1 MELQYDLPITIYTAA
16 RRFEKRWKRTETT
29 WAHLLER
36 LSHPVRT
43 GETAAEYRKMKKS
56 DRDAKKDSV
65 GGFVGGTLKDGR
77 RLKQNVL
84 TRQIVTL
91 DADNAEP
98 GFLES
103 VRKALGGCAWAVYST
118 HSHRPEAP
126 RLRVLVL
133 LASPVGPEA
142 YQAIARR
149 LAADVGIET
158 MDDTTYEPER
168 LMFWPST
175 PQDGEYVFEH
185 NDAPPLEPE
194 AVLARYENWQDVSQ
208 WPTSRRE
215 TDIVRRTAKKQ
226 GDPLAKEGIIG
237 AFCRAHPIGE
247 AIETFLA
254 DVYAPCGEGRYT
266 YLAGSTTGGLVL
278 YEDRFAYSHHSTDPA
293 GGRLCNAFDLV
304 RIHLFG
310 ALDEDSDAATP
321 ANKLPSFVKMSDFA
335 RKDKATAKES
345 RRELTEELK
354 KNWEDGGSTS
364 EDTEWMDSLE
374 ADKKGNLLPSARN
387 FIQILS
393 HDPLLAGRFGRD
405 DFAHRFMVRGD
416 LPWREA
422 GQDLI
427 WRDSDDACLRNYL
440 SVHYKLQARQVIDD
454 ALTEVMAENAFHP
467 VRDYLSGLRWDGVPR
482 AETVYIDWLGADDCS
497 YVRAVTRIH
506 LKAAVARVMRPGVK
520 FDQCL
525 VLSGP
530 QGIGK
535 STVLRL
541 LGKDWFNDG
550 LVTFQGKD
558 PMEQL
563 QGAWINELSE
573 MQATSKAEND
583 QIKAF
588 LSRNSDRFRAPYGR
602 RTEEFPRQC
611 VFAATT
617 NDAVFLKD
625 RTGGRRFWPIFC
637 HGDGKKDLEEL
648 TTDYVDQVWA
658 EVRTM
663 YEENESLLLPADA
676 VAEARELQEAHTE
689 GSEKVGLI
697 SDYLDKKLPENWD
710 SMDIYERREYLEHY
724 GEDGE
729 PAGTVTRR
737 KVCTLEIWCEI
748 FGGTKKDFT
757 NANARELNGIMQ
769 SMAGWRNAKSIQTFG
784 NLYGKQRAFI
794 RADTE

>member
-103 VRKALGGCAWAVYST
+103 VRKALGGCAWAIYST

-149 LAADVGIET
+149 LAADVGIEA

-215 TDIVRRTAKKQ
+215 TEIVRRTAKKQ

-237 AFCRAHPIGE
+237 AFCRAHPIEE
-247 AIETFLA
+247 AIGTFLS

-266 YLAGSTTGGLVL
+266 YRAGSTTGGLVI

-310 ALDEDSDAATP
+310 DRDEDTDSGTP
-321 ANKLPSFVKMSDFA
+321 ANRMPSFVAMADFA
-335 RKDKATAKES
+335 RKDKATAAES
-345 RRELTEELK
+345 RRELTEDLRKE
-354 KNWEDGGSTS
+354 WEDRGASGADES
-364 EDTEWMDSLE
+364 WMERLE
-374 ADKKGNLLPSARN
+374 TDKKGNLLPSAQN
-387 FIQILS
+387 FIRILS

-467 VRDYLSGLRWDGVPR
+467 VREYLSGLRWDGVPR

-637 HGDGKKDLEEL
+637 RGGGAKNLEEL
-648 TTDYVDQVWA
+648 TPDYVDQIWA
-658 EVRTM
+658 EVRTWW
-663 YEENESLLLPADA
+663 EENENLLLPAA
-676 VAEARELQEAHTE
+676 AAAEARELQEAHTE

-697 SDYLDKKLPENWD
+697 ADYLDKKLPENWD

-784 NLYGKQRAFI
+784 NLYGKQRAFL

>member
-16 RRFEKRWKRTETT
+16 RRFEKRWKRSETT
-29 WAHLLER
+29 WAHLLEK
-36 LSHPVRT
+36 LSHTART
-43 GETAAEYRKMKKS
+43 GETLAEYRKMKKS
-56 DRDAKKDSV
+56 DRDARKDI
-65 GGFVGGTLKDGR
+65 GGFVGGTLKDGK

-98 GFLES
+98 GFLDR
-103 VRKALGGCAWAVYST
+103 VQAALAGCAWAAYST

-133 LASPVGPEA
+133 LAEPVGPEA

-149 LAADVGIET
+149 LAADIGIEA
-158 MDDTTYEPER
+158 MDDTTYETER
-168 LMFWPST
+168 LMYWPST
-175 PQDGEYVFEH
+175 PQDGEYVFDYH
-185 NDAPPLEPE
+185 DAPPLRP
-194 AVLARYENWQDVSQ
+194 QDVLDRYTDWHDVSE
-208 WPTSRRE
+208 WPQSRRE
-215 TDIVRRTAKKQ
+215 TEIVIRTAKKQ

-237 AFCRAHPIGE
+237 AFCRAHPIEE
-247 AIETFLA
+247 AIDTFLS

-304 RIHLFG
+304 RIHKFG
-310 ALDEDSDAATP
+310 ALDEDTDAGTP
-321 ANKLPSFVKMSDFA
+321 ANRLPSFVKMADFA
-335 RKDKATAKES
+335 RKDRATAAES
-345 RRELTEELK
+345 RRELTEDLRKE
-354 KNWEDGGSTS
+354 WEEKGVSGADDS
-364 EDTEWMDSLE
+364 WMESLE
-374 ADKKGNLLPSARN
+374 TDKKGNLLPSAQN
-387 FIQILS
+387 FICILS

-416 LPWREA
+416 LPWRPA

-427 WRDSDDACLRNYL
+427 WRDADDACLRNYL
-440 SVHYKLQARQVIDD
+440 STHYRLTARQVIDD
-454 ALTEVMAENAFHP
+454 ALTEVMAANAFHP
-467 VRDYLSGLRWDGVPR
+467 VRDYLAGLRWDGRPR
-482 AETVYIDWLGADDCS
+482 AETVYIDWLGADDS
-497 YVRAVTRIH
+497 PYVRAVTRTH

-637 HGDGKKDLEEL
+637 RGGGAKTLEEL
-648 TTDYVDQVWA
+648 TPAYVDQIWA
-658 EVRTM
+658 EVRTWW
-663 YEENESLLLPADA
+663 EENESLLLPSS
-676 VAEARELQEAHTE
+676 VAEEARELQEAHTE

-697 SDYLDKKLPENWD
+697 ADYLDKKLPENWED
-710 SMDIYERREYLEHY
+710 MDLYERREYLEHY
-724 GEDGE
+724 GETGE
-729 PAGTVTRR
+729 PAGAVIRQ

-769 SMAGWRNAKSIQTFG
+769 SMRGWKNAKSIQTFG
-784 NLYGKQRAFI
+784 NLYGKQRAFL
-794 RADTE
+794 RTD

>member
-1 MELQYDLPITIYTAA
+1 MELQYDLPIIIYTAA
-16 RRFEKRWKRTETT
+16 RRFEKRWKRAETT
-29 WAHLLER
+29 WAHLLEK
-36 LSHPVRT
+36 LSHTAKT
-43 GETAAEYRKMKKS
+43 GETCAEYRKMKKS
-56 DRDAKKDSV
+56 DRDARKDI
-65 GGFVGGTLKDGR
+65 GGFVGGTLKDGK

-98 GFLES
+98 GFLDR
-103 VRKALGGCAWAVYST
+103 VRDVLRPCAWAAYST

-149 LAADVGIET
+149 LAADINIEA

-168 LMFWPST
+168 LMYWPST
-175 PQDGEYVFEH
+175 PADGEYVFDH
-185 NDAPPLEPE
+185 NDAPPLDPQ
-194 AVLARYENWQDVSQ
+194 AVLARYTDWHDVSE
-208 WPTSRRE
+208 WPQSRRE
-215 TDIVRRTAKKQ
+215 TEIVRHTAKKQ
-226 GDPLAKEGIIG
+226 GDPLAKDGLIG
-237 AFCRAHPIGE
+237 AFCRAHPIEE
-247 AIETFLA
+247 AIGAFLS

-266 YLAGSTTGGLVL
+266 YRAGSTTGGLVL
-278 YEDRFAYSHHSTDPA
+278 YEGRFAYSHHSTDPA

-304 RIHLFG
+304 RIHKFG
-310 ALDEDSDAATP
+310 HLDEDADPGTP
-321 ANKLPSFVKMSDFA
+321 ANKLPSFTAMADFA
-335 RKDKATAKES
+335 RKDRATAAES
-345 RRELTEELK
+345 RRELTEDLRKE
-354 KNWEDGGSTS
+354 WEDRGAGGADES
-364 EDTEWMDSLE
+364 WMDRLE
-374 ADKKGNLLPSARN
+374 ADKKGNLLPSAQN
-387 FIQILS
+387 FILILS

-422 GQDLI
+422 GQDRI
-427 WRDSDDACLRNYL
+427 WRDADDACLRNYL
-440 SVHYKLQARQVIDD
+440 STHYRLTARQVIDD
-454 ALTEVMAENAFHP
+454 ALTEVMAANAFHP
-467 VRDYLSGLRWDGVPR
+467 VREYLAGLRWDGVPR
-482 AETVYIDWLGADDCS
+482 AETVYIDWLGAEDS
-497 YVRAVTRIH
+497 AYVRAVTRTH
-506 LKAAVARVMRPGVK
+506 LKAAVARVMKPGVK
-520 FDQCL
+520 WDVCL

-535 STVLRL
+535 STVLRC

-602 RTEEFPRQC
+602 RTEEYPRQC

-625 RTGGRRFWPIFC
+625 RTGGRRFWPVFC
-637 HGDGKKDLEEL
+637 AGGGKKTLDEL
-648 TTDYVDQVWA
+648 TDGYVDQIWA
-658 EVRTM
+658 EVRTWW
-663 YEENESLLLPADA
+663 EENESLLLPPSAA
-676 VAEARELQEAHTE
+676 AEARELQEAHTE
-689 GSEKVGLI
+689 GSEKAGLI
-697 SDYLDKKLPENWD
+697 ADYLDKKLPENWED
-710 SMDIYERREYLEHY
+710 MDLYERRDYLDQY
-724 GEDGE
+724 GEAAAPPG
-729 PAGTVTRR
+729 PVVRQ
-737 KVCTLEIWCEI
+737 KVCALEIWCEV
-748 FGGTKKDFT
+748 FSGTKLNFT

-769 SMAGWRNAKSIQTFG
+769 SMRGWRNAKYVQRFG
-784 NLYGKQRAFI
+784 NLYGRQRAFI
-794 RADTE
+794 RETS